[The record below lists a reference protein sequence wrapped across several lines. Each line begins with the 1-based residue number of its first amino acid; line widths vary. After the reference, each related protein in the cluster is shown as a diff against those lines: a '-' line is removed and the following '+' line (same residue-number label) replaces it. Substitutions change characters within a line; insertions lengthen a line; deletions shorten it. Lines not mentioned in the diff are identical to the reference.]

1 MLITTSQ
8 PQSGSYVTFAFDK
21 EALKLISKVALDPIY
36 SVEANWKLV
45 TLVFKQ
51 SNGNKKFT
59 SAFRD
64 FVNPKNSKL
73 RSGMM
78 SGDSMELQKI
88 IISKT
93 NRQHLVIYRNE
104 ISGAASF
111 DFTLANS
118 FAASSQFP
126 QYINWDLKM
135 ANSVVLTEVDG
146 GMSVTSEIPY
156 KQGVCKSSSMALTGD
171 FTIEYK
177 VNGSNFEQ
185 TVFGVSSDLNL
196 PTPSTHLQG
205 CWGLLNW
212 HAGHFDWTNALD
224 NIIEKNFLAT
234 AGVEYSIKFQRSGSS
249 VTVTVN
255 DVLFESFSYSG
266 TMYPFARVMLPGQ
279 PIISA
284 ARIA

>member
-78 SGDSMELQKI
+78 SGDSMQLQKI

-93 NRQHLVIYRNE
+93 NRQHLVIYRSE

-118 FAASSQFP
+118 FQAPPS
-126 QYINWDLKM
+126 
-135 ANSVVLTEVDG
+135 
-146 GMSVTSEIPY
+146 SVTSYQYY
-156 KQGVCKSSSMALTGD
+156 KMAVKSAWFEVGSLEVRKVVSFSDVAFKDASGNTISMSGASLANIFQSSNYGAANLIDGIVEQSNANDIRVYDMPNMTLYHD
-171 FTIEYK
+171 LFTITMASAVSVSKLLIGAQGGTATSYNMPREFK
-177 VNGSNFEQ
+177 LLASN
-185 TVFGVSSDLNL
+185 
-196 PTPSTHLQG
+196 
-205 CWGLLNW
+205 
-212 HAGHFDWTNALD
+212 D
-224 NIIEKNFLAT
+224 NINFTEIFVSTPDANT
-234 AGVEYSIKFQRSGSS
+234 
-249 VTVTVN
+249 
-255 DVLFESFSYSG
+255 DVWNNYK
-266 TMYPFARVMLPGQ
+266 GQ
-279 PIISA
+279 YREFTI
-284 ARIA
+284 